1 MKNVLLFE
9 YEFTFQSGRKSTF
22 TIQLNPKTLEYIP
35 PEKRKTAEWARLE
48 NHQCANCSLKPE
60 THPYCPIALNLVD
73 ILPEFMDMFSYEKV
87 DVVVRIAQRTYST
100 NTSIQQAL
108 SSMLGIYMVSSGC
121 PIMSNL
127 RPMVRFHLPFASVE
141 ETIYRS
147 VSTYL
152 LGQYFRHIRGE
163 EADWDL
169 QKLIE
174 IYRDIQQV
182 NIDMAERLRSI
193 PAKDANVNALIVL
206 DVFAK
211 ELPHNIEESLKRLE
225 YLFREE
231 MIEVT

>member
-1 MKNVLLFE
+1 MSEQLTFD
-9 YEFTFQSGRKSTF
+9 YEFTFQSGRKSRFLISLDRTS
-22 TIQLNPKTLEYIP
+22 LKYIP
-35 PEKRKTAEWARLE
+35 PEEPVTAEWARLE
-48 NHQCANCSLKPE
+48 NHRCANCTLS
-60 THPYCPIALNLVD
+60 TADHPWCPIALNLVD
-73 ILPEFMDMFSYEKV
+73 ILPEFMDVFSYEKV
-87 DVVVRIAQRTYST
+87 DVTVKIDQRTYST

-121 PIMSNL
+121 PIMSKL

-163 EADWDL
+163 QGDWDL
-169 QKLIE
+169 KGLIQ
-174 IYRDIQQV
+174 IYENIQQV
-182 NIDMAERLRSI
+182 NLDMAERLRSI

-211 ELPHNIEESLKRLE
+211 ELPHNIQDSLKRLE
-225 YLFREE
+225 YLFAEQTE
-231 MIEVT
+231 